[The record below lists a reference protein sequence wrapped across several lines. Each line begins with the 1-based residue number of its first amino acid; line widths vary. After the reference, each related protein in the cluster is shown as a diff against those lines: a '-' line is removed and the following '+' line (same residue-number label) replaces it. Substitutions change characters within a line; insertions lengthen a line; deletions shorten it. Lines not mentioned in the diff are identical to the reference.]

1 MTRPDARTVI
11 TPQLIGRWIAS
22 IGALIRDP
30 ANPDRSAIA
39 VGQWDNMTD
48 AARWRLTEIGVDL
61 MAMLD
66 DAGVL
71 TRVNRSLIPRVKRD
85 HTGRRLGSPVPDGA
99 PADSAPSCVCGRAS
113 TLGVVHRID
122 GPCFVYTPQAGST
135 DLRTALG
142 PYGDK
147 RMRGTA
153 ERVDL
158 GDDPDGDMAAQES
171 ERPLHR
177 NPSAVRP
184 TDLDAVYGSELGD
197 AQPSPQSDTMGGR

>member
-11 TPQLIGRWIAS
+11 TPQLVGRWIAS
-22 IGALIRDP
+22 IGNLIRDP
-30 ANPDRSAIA
+30 ANPDRSALA
-39 VGQWDNMTD
+39 VGQWDTMTD
-48 AARWRLTEIGVDL
+48 SARWRLTEIGVDL
-61 MAMLD
+61 LAMLD

-71 TRVNRSLIPRVKRD
+71 TKMNRSLIPRVQRD
-85 HTGRRLGSPVPDGA
+85 HAGRRLGSPPPEGA
-99 PADSAPSCVCGRAS
+99 PADSAPACMCGRPN
-113 TLGVVHRID
+113 TLGTVHRID
-122 GPCFVYTPQAGST
+122 GPCYVPARQST

-142 PYGDK
+142 PYDK

-158 GDDPDGDMAAQES
+158 GDDPDGDMDAQEGMG
-171 ERPLHR
+171 PLHR

-184 TDLDAVYGSELGD
+184 VDLDAAYGSELGD